1 MGLLIL
7 FFVLALSVSALCSL
21 MESVFLSTPMTF
33 VASAEGKNTRAAALL
48 KSLKKEQSR
57 PISAILTI
65 NTIANTMGAAG
76 VGAQAGVVF
85 GNDLVGIFSV
95 VLTLCILVFSE
106 ILPKTIGT
114 RYWRSLALR
123 AAYIIRVMM
132 FITYPLVIL
141 AEGLTRLVGKGR
153 EQSVSRD
160 EVSAMVKVGAEEG
173 VFDKDENKMLQHLIK
188 LSNVHAREIMT
199 PSSVVAEV
207 SEDTT
212 MREAYANKE
221 LSTFSR
227 IPVYKEDEE
236 YVTGYV
242 LRQTILEK
250 LAEDRFTMKL
260 ADIVRPILSFQEN
273 TSVDDIWEMMLTK
286 KEHISVIIDEYGC
299 MRGIVTMEDVIETML
314 GFEIVD
320 EKDTVTDMQVLARQ
334 KWAHARQQ
342 NEQERTQASGN
353 GKQEQQGSK
362 PDAQSRK
369 RADRNQQTEAQSRK
383 RK

>member
-33 VASAEGKNTRAAALL
+33 VASAEGKNTRSAALL
-48 KSLKKEQSR
+48 KSLKKDQSR

-85 GNDLVGIFSV
+85 GNDIVGICSV
-95 VLTLCILVFSE
+95 VLTLCILIFSE
-106 ILPKTIGT
+106 ILPKTVGT

-123 AAYIIRVMM
+123 SAYIIRAMM
-132 FITYPLVIL
+132 FITYPLVIM
-141 AEGLTRLVGKGR
+141 AEGITRIVGKGR

-188 LSNVHAREIMT
+188 LSNVKAREIMT

-227 IPVYKEDEE
+227 IPVYKEEE
-236 YVTGYV
+236 DYVTGYV

-250 LAEDRFTMKL
+250 LAEDRFQMKL
-260 ADIVRPILSFQEN
+260 KEIVRPILSFSEQ
-273 TSVDDIWEMMLTK
+273 TSVDDIWELMLTK
-286 KEHISVIIDEYGC
+286 KEHISVIIDEYGV

-342 NEQERTQASGN
+342 SQSEQGN
-353 GKQEQQGSK
+353 AGKQQEPSIAAPPPAKAAKAPKAGKPASK
-362 PDAQSRK
+362 AHKKQ
-369 RADRNQQTEAQSRK
+369 
-383 RK
+383 

>member
-7 FFVLALSVSALCSL
+7 FFILALSVSALCSL

-33 VASAEGKNTRAAALL
+33 VASAEGKNSRGAALL

-76 VGAQAGVVF
+76 VGAQAGGVF
-85 GNDLVGIFSV
+85 GNEWIGVSSA

-106 ILPKTIGT
+106 ILPKTVGT

-123 AAYIIRVMM
+123 AAYIIRIMM
-132 FITYPLVIL
+132 FITYPLVIMS
-141 AEGLTRLVGKGR
+141 EGLTRIVGKGR

-173 VFDKDENKMLQHLIK
+173 VFDKDENKMIQHLIK
-188 LSNVHAREIMT
+188 LSNVSARQIMT
-199 PSSVVAEV
+199 PSSVVAEA
-207 SEDTT
+207 SEATT

-250 LAEDRFTMKL
+250 LAEDRFTMQLK
-260 ADIVRPILSFQEN
+260 DIVRPILTFQED

-299 MRGIVTMEDVIETML
+299 MRGIVTMEDAIETML

-342 NEQERTQASGN
+342 S
-353 GKQEQQGSK
+353 KQEGKHS
-362 PDAQSRK
+362 S
-369 RADRNQQTEAQSRK
+369 
-383 RK
+383 

>member
-141 AEGLTRLVGKGR
+141 AEGITRLVGKGR

-342 NEQERTQASGN
+342 NQQDRQQTQQNDHPRAS
-353 GKQEQQGSK
+353 QSSQPQQQGRHQK
-362 PDAQSRK
+362 PKGS
-369 RADRNQQTEAQSRK
+369 N
-383 RK
+383 